1 MLRTIT
7 LSVILLI
14 SAIAAKA
21 QITISLMPSM
31 VTCGGMC
38 NGSVQT
44 FVTGG
49 DGNYTFMWN
58 NGSTAQNLF
67 GLCPG
72 VYVLTVMDGQGASQT
87 QAVTIISTPPV
98 QLSEVVTAPSCGA
111 CDGSITVNV
120 TGGSAPYAFNWTP
133 NGNTTAVVTGLCAG
147 AYVLTVVDAN
157 GCAITE
163 TYDVTEGPQVTITSS
178 NSNPCAG
185 PTDLTADV
193 SNSTGPFTYLWS
205 TGETTQTITVSNT
218 AVVQVTVT
226 EGACNGTA
234 SIYMPVIGAQPETYV
249 VSWLNRGFCSSL
261 SAQLVNNSCSI
272 YNGPFSITL
281 DSDIT
286 LDGVS
291 PTPDLI
297 SGNTATWNSVY
308 LPAGNTFTATVV
320 ACVPLTVNCGDMVDV
335 ELTASAG
342 PELHTVPVLCSFD
355 PNDKQVA
362 PVGMGP
368 EGFVPSGT
376 ELMYTVRFQN
386 TGTIAATF
394 IHVKD
399 QLDAD
404 LDPLSFRVLSH
415 SHLMQ
420 VSISPTNEV
429 DFFFDNINLPDSTS
443 DEPGSHGYVIYAIS
457 PLAGVA
463 QGTEI
468 ENTAYIYFDF
478 NEPVIT
484 NTTLNTISDL
494 VSVPTTV
501 AATGLVLY
509 PNPATDRLTL
519 RTDAA
524 LNGPVAVRITDM
536 MGRTVA
542 EHTLQATA
550 GQAVLSTTALQ
561 PGHYALRMALPD
573 GTVHTSRFAKGQ

>member
-1 MLRTIT
+1 MIRTVT
-7 LSVILLI
+7 LAVALLSLSV
-14 SAIAAKA
+14 AAQA

-31 VTCGGMC
+31 VTCAGTC
-38 NGSVQT
+38 NGSIQT
-44 FVTGG
+44 LVNGG
-49 DGNYTFMWN
+49 DGNYTFMWS
-58 NGSTAQNLF
+58 NGATSQNLF
-67 GLCPG
+67 GLCSG
-72 VYVLTVMDGQGASQT
+72 VYNLTVMDGQGASQT
-87 QAVTIISTPPV
+87 QAVTIAATSPV
-98 QLSEVVTAPSCGA
+98 QMFEAIVPPTCGA
-111 CDGSITVNV
+111 CDGTISVNV
-120 TGGSAPYAFNWTP
+120 TGGSAPYAFSWVP
-133 NGNTTAVVTGLCAG
+133 NGNTTQVVTDLCAG
-147 AYVLTVVDAN
+147 AYILTVVDAN
-157 GCAITE
+157 GCATTE
-163 TYDVTEGPQVTITSS
+163 TYNVTDGPQVTITSS
-178 NSNPCAG
+178 NSSPCAG
-185 PTDLTADV
+185 PSDLTATV
-193 SNSTGPFTYLWS
+193 ANGTGPFTYLWS
-205 TGETTQTITVSNT
+205 TGETTETITVSNT
-218 AVVQVTVT
+218 AVAQVTVSD
-226 EGACNGTA
+226 GACSGSA
-234 SIYMPVIGAQPETYV
+234 SIYMPTIGAQPETYV

-281 DSDIT
+281 DSDIN
-286 LDGVS
+286 LQGVS

-320 ACVPLTVNCGDMVDV
+320 ACVPLTVNCGDMVDID
-335 ELTASAG
+335 LTSSAG
-342 PELHTVPVLCSFD
+342 TDAHPVAVLCSFD

-457 PLAGVA
+457 PLSGTP

-494 VSVPTTV
+494 VGVN
-501 AATGLVLY
+501 AATTSPTLALF
-509 PNPATDRLTL
+509 PNPATDALTL
-519 RTDAA
+519 RMASLPDGPA
-524 LNGPVAVRITDM
+524 LVTITDM
-536 MGRTVA
+536 MGRTA
-542 EHTLQATA
+542 MQRTISTTGGQLQ
-550 GQAVLSTTALQ
+550 LSTAHLR
-561 PGHYALRMALPD
+561 PGTYALRFTLPD
-573 GTVHTSRFAKGQ
+573 GTTQVARFAKGE